1 MAMRLR
7 EIHDE
12 HPDEA
17 LHLVAFGDA
26 AGFIPSMRARHPE
39 IPLESVTLVSDSIR
53 RSGRDPRLD
62 VRAMMVECSGSAPEQ
77 LWKREVDFGS
87 VLIKE
92 PFILAGLYVPELMLV
107 WNHSK

>member
-1 MAMRLR
+1 MRVR
-7 EIHDE
+7 
-12 HPDEA
+12 HPD
-17 LHLVAFGDA
+17 
-26 AGFIPSMRARHPE
+26 

-62 VRAMMVECSGSAPEQ
+62 VRTMMVECSGSAPEQ
-77 LWKREVDFGS
+77 LWTREVDFGS

-92 PFILAGLYVPELMLV
+92 PFILAALYVPELMLV